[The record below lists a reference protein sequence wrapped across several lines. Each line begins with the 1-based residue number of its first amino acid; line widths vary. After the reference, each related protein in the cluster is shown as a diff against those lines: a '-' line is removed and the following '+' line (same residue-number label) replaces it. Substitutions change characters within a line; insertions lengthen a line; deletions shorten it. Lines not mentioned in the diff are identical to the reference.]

1 MMAQDKQK
9 TEEHSTL
16 EQQSPG
22 RLDHPAWCVVWT
34 VLRYQSVESATL
46 SFSFASFRFNL
57 FYFNCV
63 CIYTANKPLPSYL
76 LTYLSAVESGNM
88 HQLNA
93 RVN

>member
-22 RLDHPAWCVVWT
+22 MLDHPAWCVVWT

-46 SFSFASFRFNL
+46 SFSFASFRL
-57 FYFNCV
+57 IYFTLTAYV
-63 CIYTANKPLPSYL
+63 YTLQINHFLLTCL
-76 LTYLSAVESGNM
+76 LTYL
-88 HQLNA
+88 
-93 RVN
+93 R